1 MTALA
6 RLPLRWRLALLLGAI
21 LLSTTGLLLV
31 AVSLAAERVLIDST
45 AERLEIG
52 AGLLVDRP
60 RNGPPVTALDA
71 SEVAQLLGGQGT
83 AVSIIDGTGVTLAT
97 AENGAPADVSS
108 IRLTA
113 AAYSAALRGGTTIRE
128 VVSGAGGR
136 TLVVASP
143 IQLSARGK
151 PGKSGGGGPAF
162 VPPGQAK
169 KNTPAPGGTDAA
181 GNAAQTGDAPNAIAQ
196 LAVSLGPVDATISQ
210 LRNQFVLLALLALAA
225 GLLATI
231 VITRRA
237 TRPLDRVAD
246 AAARL
251 AAGDLGA
258 RTGVSGGDEVG
269 AVGQSFD
276 DMADQLEAAFRAQRA
291 FAADA
296 SHELQTPLAVLGGY
310 VDLLNLRTLPAEE
323 QQRLLGSMRREI
335 DRLSRLA
342 ADLLLLARL
351 DAGGP
356 AMHPRRIDLADLVR
370 ELAEPA
376 GMIDPSVGVT
386 VHADGPLPVQA
397 DPDRLAQAVINLAE
411 NAVRHSVSGAP
422 VVIRTFRDRGMA
434 AVEVTNSGPPIP
446 PDEITR
452 LFERF
457 ARGTSRGRGEGDDR
471 VPAGPQR
478 AGHAGLGLPIA
489 RAIVQANGGR
499 IEAASDDRGTRF
511 TILLPLNDAPDS
523 QALLSEQGTSP
534 A

>member
-1 MTALA
+1 VTGLA

-31 AVSLAAERVLIDST
+31 AVSVAAERVLIDST

-83 AVSIIDGTGVTLAT
+83 AVSIIDAAGVTLAT
-97 AENGAPADVSS
+97 AENGAPAEVSS
-108 IRLTA
+108 VRLTA
-113 AAYSAALRGGTTIRE
+113 AAYEAALQGGMTIRE

-143 IQLSARGK
+143 IQLAARGK
-151 PGKSGGGGPAF
+151 PGKAGGGGPAF

-169 KNTPAPGGTDAA
+169 KNTAAPAGSDPAGSTAGTVDS
-181 GNAAQTGDAPNAIAQ
+181 PNAIAQ
-196 LAVSLGPVDATISQ
+196 LAVSLEPIDATISQ
-210 LRNQFVLLALLALAA
+210 LRNQFLLLALFALAA

-246 AAARL
+246 AAGRL
-251 AAGDLGA
+251 AAGDLAA
-258 RTGVSGGDEVG
+258 RTGVSGRDEVG

-276 DMADQLEAAFRAQRA
+276 EMARQLEAAFHGQRA

-296 SHELQTPLAVLGGY
+296 SHELQTPLTVLGGY
-310 VDLLNLRTLPAEE
+310 VDLLNLRTLPADE

-342 ADLLLLARL
+342 ADLLLLSRL

-356 AMHPRRIDLADLVR
+356 TMHPRQIDLADLVR

-376 GMIDPSVGVT
+376 GMIDPAVGVT
-386 VHADGPLPVQA
+386 VHADGPLPIEA

-422 VVIRTFRDRGMA
+422 VVIRTFRDGGMA

-446 PDEITR
+446 PDEIPR

-457 ARGTSRGRGEGDDR
+457 ARGASRGPGEEAHP

-499 IEAASDDRGTRF
+499 IDAASDDRGTRF
-511 TILLPLNDAPDS
+511 TILLPLHDEPDS
-523 QALLSEQGTSP
+523 QRLLSEHGTSP

>member
-1 MTALA
+1 M
-6 RLPLRWRLALLLGAI
+6 
-21 LLSTTGLLLV
+21 
-31 AVSLAAERVLIDST
+31 
-45 AERLEIG
+45 
-52 AGLLVDRP
+52 
-60 RNGPPVTALDA
+60 
-71 SEVAQLLGGQGT
+71 
-83 AVSIIDGTGVTLAT
+83 
-97 AENGAPADVSS
+97 
-108 IRLTA
+108 
-113 AAYSAALRGGTTIRE
+113 
-128 VVSGAGGR
+128 
-136 TLVVASP
+136 LVVASP
-143 IQLSARGK
+143 IQLTARGK
-151 PGKSGGGGPAF
+151 PGKSGDGGPAF

-169 KNTPAPGGTDAA
+169 KNTPAPGGTAAA

-210 LRNQFVLLALLALAA
+210 LRNQFVLLALFALAA

-246 AAARL
+246 AAGRL
-251 AAGDLGA
+251 AAGDLAA
-258 RTGVSGGDEVG
+258 RTGVSGRDEVG
-269 AVGQSFD
+269 AVGRSFD
-276 DMADQLEAAFRAQRA
+276 EMADQLEAAFRAQRA

-310 VDLLNLRTLPAEE
+310 VDLLNLRSLPVEE

-356 AMHPRRIDLADLVR
+356 AMRPRRIDLADLVR

-386 VHADGPLPVQA
+386 VHADGPLPVEA

-422 VVIRTFRDRGMA
+422 VVIRTYRDRGMA
-434 AVEVTNSGPPIP
+434 AIEVTNSGPPIP
-446 PDEITR
+446 PDEIPR

-457 ARGTSRGRGEGDDR
+457 ARGTSRGLGDGDDP
-471 VPAGPQR
+471 VAGPQR

-511 TILLPLNDAPDS
+511 TILLPLDDAPDS
-523 QALLSEQGTSP
+523 QPLLSEHGTSP

>member
-6 RLPLRWRLALLLGAI
+6 RLPLRWRLALMLGAI
-21 LLSTTGLLLV
+21 LLSTTGLLLI
-31 AVSLAAERVLIDST
+31 AVSVAAERVLIQST

-52 AGLLVDRP
+52 AGLVVDRP

-83 AVSIIDGTGVTLAT
+83 AVTIIGGDGTTLAA
-97 AENGAPADVSS
+97 AENGAPADVVGV
-108 IRLTA
+108 RLTA
-113 AAYSAALRGGTTIRE
+113 AAYSAAIAGGTTIRE
-128 VVSGAGGR
+128 VVSGTDGR
-136 TLVVASP
+136 MLVVASP
-143 IQLSARGK
+143 IQLTARGT

-169 KNTPAPGGTDAA
+169 KNTAAPAGTDAA
-181 GNAAQTGDAPNAIAQ
+181 GDLAETGGARNAIAQ
-196 LAVSLGPVDATISQ
+196 LAVSLAPVDSTVSQ
-210 LRNQFVLLALLALAA
+210 LRTQLLLLALFALAA
-225 GLLATI
+225 GLLAT
-231 VITRRA
+231 VLITRRA
-237 TRPLDRVAD
+237 TRPLDRVA
-246 AAARL
+246 AAAGRL

-276 DMADQLEAAFRAQRA
+276 EMADQLEAAFRAQRA

-310 VDLLNLRTLPAEE
+310 VDLLNLRALPAEE

-351 DAGGP
+351 DSGGP
-356 AMHPRRIDLADLVR
+356 AMRPRRIDLADLVR

-376 GMIDPSVGVT
+376 GMIDPTVGVE
-386 VHADGPLPVQA
+386 VHADGPLPVEA

-411 NAVRHSVSGAP
+411 NAVRHSVSGTP
-422 VVIRTFRDRGMA
+422 VVIRTFREGGTA
-434 AVEVTNSGPPIP
+434 AVEVANSGPPIP
-446 PDEITR
+446 ADEIPR

-457 ARGTSRGRGEGDDR
+457 ARGPSQGRSDADEP

-499 IEAASDDRGTRF
+499 IDAASDERGTRF
-511 TILLPLNDAPDS
+511 TIFLPLSDTPDS
-523 QALLSEQGTSP
+523 QRLLS
-534 A
+534 